1 MGAII
6 ILHYLEMRRANVQY
20 GLGVEKC
27 HEINGRTNVKN
38 SVWIKTSLIKLST
51 ILIAGI
57 LLGRVSLLLNQS
69 DRSGIAPIGLAYL
82 IAVVTQGN
90 RKNSIVSAIGIAIGY
105 STINNVLTDGY
116 VYIISVALITMYYV
130 FASSPKRRKRELMG
144 FMIILIS
151 FFFYGLWINK
161 YELGVDITLCIIQTL
176 IIVPIHYVIKYA
188 LNSLS
193 EINTNYLFS
202 SEEMVS
208 MAIFLCLLIS
218 GIGDIAFLDYSIRN
232 VCALTLV
239 LAIAYM
245 GGATYGA
252 MIGVSMGIIIGISY
266 NNMIY
271 SVAFFGVG
279 GLVVGIFKDTGK
291 IFSILSGIIIYSALA
306 LYSNAVTLKLGVEVL
321 TSSFLFLCIPKSVYK
336 SIEIEIN
343 PYAKKA
349 SLGKIQL
356 DAIKEEFTFKLKE
369 LTDVLANVSSCLL
382 NDDGNENLLI
392 KSKGSALIEN
402 LADRSCSN
410 CENRFS
416 CWQRDFHQTFNSFQK
431 LIQSYED
438 GELTIPEYLQKKC
451 NKNFALIKCTEAIVS
466 NYNVNEIIKNR
477 LAEGRNILSEH
488 ISNISCTLDKLLND
502 FKRQVNI
509 DTDLEKLIK
518 RILDKNLVDYND
530 VFCYIDKNGRSKI
543 RISMNINENFNSIE
557 KNIVALLNNTMNI
570 KLCIGDDGR
579 SINSKTN
586 ERIILI
592 EEKPKY
598 CMISYGSMEP
608 KSGENEIGDSYSF
621 GKTVNGTYMTILS
634 DGMGSG
640 HEARRESKST
650 VDLVEKLIE
659 AGFDENITVNTVN
672 SLMGMKFAEDEKY
685 ATLDLNKV
693 DLYNGDGI
701 FVKIGAAPSFI
712 KRGRE
717 IKVINSKNLPFG
729 LVDEIDVEII
739 KEVLK
744 PGDILINVSDG
755 VLDIDKFN
763 SEKQNWL
770 EEYLKNINADPREL
784 SEKILEKAKELSNR
798 VIKDDMTVIVS
809 KVYLDN

>member
-1 MGAII
+1 
-6 ILHYLEMRRANVQY
+6 MRRANVQY
-20 GLGVEKC
+20 GLGVEKYQ
-27 HEINGRTNVKN
+27 EISEATNVKSN
-38 SVWIKTSLIKLST
+38 AWIKTSLVKLIT
-51 ILIAGI
+51 ILITGI

-82 IAVVTQGN
+82 IAVVTKGSK
-90 RKNSIVSAIGIAIGY
+90 RSSIVSAIGIAIGY
-105 STINNVLTDGY
+105 LTINDFLTDGY
-116 VYIISVALITMYYV
+116 VYIIAVVLIAIYYAIV
-130 FASSPKRRKRELMG
+130 PSPKKRKKELVG
-144 FMIILIS
+144 FIIILSS

-176 IIVPIHYVIKYA
+176 IVVPIYYVIKYA

-202 SEEMVS
+202 SEEIVS
-208 MAIFLCLLIS
+208 IAIFLCLLVA
-218 GIGDIAFLDYSIRN
+218 GIGDITFLNYSIRN
-232 VCALTLV
+232 ICALTLV

-252 MIGVSMGIIIGISY
+252 MIGVSMGIIIGIAY
-266 NNMIY
+266 NNMMY

-321 TSSFLFLCIPKSVYK
+321 TSSVLFLCIPKLVYK

-349 SLGKIQL
+349 SLGEIQL
-356 DAIKEEFTFKLKE
+356 EAIKEEFTFKLRE
-369 LTDVLANVSSCLL
+369 LTSVLTNVSTCLVSA
-382 NDDGNENLLI
+382 NDNENLLI
-392 KSKGSALIEN
+392 KSKGSALVEN

-410 CENRFS
+410 CENRFL
-416 CWQRDFHQTFNSFQK
+416 CWQRDFHQTFNSFQR
-431 LIQSYED
+431 LIQSYEE
-438 GELTIPEYLQKKC
+438 GELAIPEYLQKKC
-451 NKNFALIKCTEAIVS
+451 IKNFTLLKCTESIVN
-466 NYNVNEIIKNR
+466 NYNVNEIIKDR
-477 LAEGRNILSEH
+477 LAEGRSILSEH

-518 RILDKNLVDYND
+518 RILDKNSVNYNN

-543 RISMNINENFNSIE
+543 RISVNIYQDFNFIE
-557 KNIVALLNNTMNI
+557 KNVVSLLNNAMNI
-570 KLCIGDDGR
+570 KFCIGDTGFNV
-579 SINSKTN
+579 NSKIN
-586 ERIILI
+586 ERIITI

-598 CMISYGSMEP
+598 YMISYGSMEP
-608 KSGENEIGDSYSF
+608 KSGESEIGDSYSF

-640 HEARRESKST
+640 PEAKEESKST
-650 VDLVEKLIE
+650 VDLVERLIE

-672 SLMGMKFAEDEKY
+672 SIMGMRFAEDEKY
-685 ATLDLNKV
+685 ATLDLSKI
-693 DLYNGDGI
+693 DLYSGDGI
-701 FVKIGAAPSFI
+701 FVKIGAAASFI

-717 IKVINSKNLPFG
+717 LKVINSKNLPFG
-729 LVDEIDVEII
+729 LVDEVDVEII

-755 VLDIDKFN
+755 ILEIDKSN
-763 SEKQNWL
+763 LGKQNWI
-770 EEYLKNINADPREL
+770 EDYLKNINADPREL
-784 SEKILEKAKELSNR
+784 SERILEKAKDLSNGT
-798 VIKDDMTVIVS
+798 IKDDMTVIVS